1 MATIKQT
8 AVLNTCDGD
17 IRDVVF
23 VANGELNVPGDTT
36 NNVTNKGFN
45 DPIEWKNITSITKQS
60 YAAGVWGKK
69 IVNFNS
75 LLNDWSSSTRYEMVV
90 QSGQNKRKY
99 LAYSPVFVGGDDRAN
114 LMRDIFYNLMN
125 QANDPNLVVTTSGDY
140 LLIIEGKYGTD
151 QVSNEDFNVWLD
163 WTLDATELTVT
174 AIATHADGMKIT
186 TDEEHAIQEG
196 DYVIIADVTWTE
208 PPSAGE
214 LSSNPYEVLTVV
226 DVNNFTIG
234 HAFAGATYGSGG
246 TATESVTAIHT
257 AYVEPHGTEEIVDA
271 AAEGY
276 AEDGSEYESYTINYM
291 IPVASHP
298 HGHNQYKEVSAV
310 IYIDNTLESLLGVID
325 AVVEGTMLPKMVI
338 TGVSKA
344 DPAVIT
350 TSASHGLVA
359 GDKIIIM
366 HATVNPTILN
376 GNVFDVVEVTA
387 YDEFSVDY
395 DSTGWTDPE
404 TSAVAYVYN
413 PQKYYLG
420 K

>member
-23 VANGELNVPGDTT
+23 VANGELYVPGDTT
-36 NNVTNKGFN
+36 NNDTNKGFN

-60 YAAGVWGKK
+60 YAAGVWGKR

-75 LLNDWSSSTRYEMVV
+75 LLNDWASSTRYELTV

-99 LAYSPVFVGGDDRAN
+99 LAYSPVFEVGDDQAN
-114 LMRDIFYNLMN
+114 LMRDLFYGLMN
-125 QANDPNLVVTTSGDY
+125 QANDPYLVVTTSGDY
-140 LLIIEGKYGTD
+140 LLLIEGQYGTD
-151 QVSNEDFNVWLD
+151 QISNEDFTVTLD

-174 AIATHADGMKIT
+174 GITTHADGMVIT
-186 TDEEHAIQEG
+186 TDEEHELQEG
-196 DYVIIADVTWTE
+196 DYVIVSDVTWTE
-208 PPSAGE
+208 PPTAGE
-214 LSSNPYEVLTVV
+214 LSANPYEVLTVV
-226 DVNNFTIG
+226 DVNNFTIS

-246 TATESVTAIHT
+246 TATESVTAVNT
-257 AYVEPHGTEEIVDA
+257 AYVEPYGTEEIVEA

-276 AEDGSEYESYTINYM
+276 SVESSQYETYTINYM
-291 IPVASHP
+291 IPIASHP
-298 HGHNQYKEVSAV
+298 HGHNQYKEVTSML
-310 IYIDNTLESLLGVID
+310 YIDNTLESLIGVID
-325 AVVEGTMLPKMVI
+325 AIIEGVMLPKMVI

-344 DPAVIT
+344 DPAVVT
-350 TSASHGLVA
+350 TSASHGLAA

-376 GNVFDVVEVTA
+376 GNVFDVSEVSA
-387 YDEFSVDY
+387 YDEFSIDY
-395 DSTGWTDPE
+395 DSTGWTDAE